1 LHKYIFYF
9 IVSISTTHKNKTKAL
24 NMNIDKIVKKA
35 MIDAEIS
42 GAMGLAESTGLSK
55 EKCYRLLSGD
65 KTLRLVDV
73 ITALGAIG

>member
-1 LHKYIFYF
+1 
-9 IVSISTTHKNKTKAL
+9 
-24 NMNIDKIVKKA
+24 MNIDKIVKKA

-55 EKCYRLLSGD
+55 EKCYRLLNGD

-73 ITALGAIG
+73 ILALGAIGYELKAEVK